1 MEGALETAGLPPA
14 LAAIGR
20 AAVVPVVRE
29 DDAERAVEVARWA
42 VEQGL
47 DVVEL
52 TATIPDWRAALRELR
67 EHAPGVTLGVGT
79 LRSRADAEAAVAEG
93 AEFLVTPHPAP
104 DVRAVADAHGIP
116 LIGGGFTPA
125 EVLEAAE
132 RGVAK
137 LFPAHVGGI
146 AFLRSLLAL
155 APRARVVPTGGIALT
170 DVPEWLAAGSFA
182 VGVGSELRPGNQA
195 AADLRTILERRG

>member
-182 VGVGSELRPGNQA
+182 VGVGSELRRGNQA
-195 AADLRTILERRG
+195 AADLRAILERRG

>member
-1 MEGALETAGLPPA
+1 MPPA

-20 AAVVPVVRE
+20 ATVVPVVRE
-29 DDAERAVEVARWA
+29 DSAGRAVEVARWT

-52 TATIPDWRAALRELR
+52 TATIPDWRAALHELR

-79 LRSRADAEAAVAEG
+79 LRSRANAEG

-125 EVLEAAE
+125 EVLEAAD

-137 LFPAHVGGI
+137 LFPAHVGGV
-146 AFLRSLLAL
+146 AFLRSLLAV
-155 APRARVVPTGGIALT
+155 APRARVIPTGGIALT
-170 DVPEWLAAGSFA
+170 DVPEWLDAGSFA
-182 VGVGSELRPGNQA
+182 VGVGSELRPSDQA
-195 AADLRTILERRG
+195 AADLRAILERRA